1 MGFAMK
7 KSWAYFY
14 SMNNYSKCGEFRPL
28 VPNQL
33 KYNHLSLGCFFFL
46 LRGPPYR
53 K

>member
-7 KSWAYFY
+7 KGWAYFY
-14 SMNNYSKCGEFRPL
+14 SMNNYSNVWGISASL

-33 KYNHLSLGCFFFL
+33 KYNHLSLGCFL